1 MVRRSRPE
9 NGHSQ
14 PQRGRKLLSPNGH
27 VGRNSKL
34 PKRREPQLKNLRI
47 FFQFTSAH
55 SEPSHCIRACFCPR
69 RKQAGSRPKDS
80 TQPQRKPRGLEPGDP
95 RHRTAPASLTA
106 NSRPEASNFAWPL
119 PSPSRRATL
128 TAARRRGTPDSAVR
142 VQIAT
147 ITSPPHNRQPMH
159 RLPDQRCSSVG
170 VYIDGL

>member
-95 RHRTAPASLTA
+95 RHRTAPAS
-106 NSRPEASNFAWPL
+106 NSQEESAQPSQETRAHTQNPRLIPHGKFEARSLEFCVAL
-119 PSPSRRATL
+119 ALSQSSRNVD
-128 TAARRRGTPDSAVR
+128 RGPKTR
-142 VQIAT
+142 YT
-147 ITSPPHNRQPMH
+147 
-159 RLPDQRCSSVG
+159 G
-170 VYIDGL
+170 

>member
-1 MVRRSRPE
+1 M
-9 NGHSQ
+9 
-14 PQRGRKLLSPNGH
+14 SPVTAFVH
-27 VGRNSKL
+27 VFVL
-34 PKRREPQLKNLRI
+34 E
-47 FFQFTSAH
+47 
-55 SEPSHCIRACFCPR
+55 
-69 RKQAGSRPKDS
+69 GSRPGVVRKTALNPSANRAGWSPATPGIAPPPRATAKKNLHNQAKKPAPKSKIRDS
-80 TQPQRKPRGLEPGDP
+80 F
-95 RHRTAPASLTA
+95 LTA